1 MERGLAARLYPPVR
15 SGGLLG
21 QPRTI
26 VIDPRRGFGQPTIAG
41 TGIEASVIAQR
52 YLAGDSIK
60 RLAADYG
67 VPVQGIEDAIRCET
81 RAAA

>member
-1 MERGLAARLYPPVR
+1 
-15 SGGLLG
+15 
-21 QPRTI
+21 
-26 VIDPRRGFGQPTIAG
+26 
-41 TGIEASVIAQR
+41 VIAQR